1 MAAVDL
7 DRLCSTLSSVQA
19 GKLYCLDGDIS
30 LPIPKI
36 TGMSVPE
43 AIAAIRSSIAL
54 MSDVKE
60 RLECIC
66 AIYTCLISNRAIGPW
81 ILYHAPDVQEAL
93 LDRFLLTMDAKHV
106 LTDSLAITEERIH
119 ACSLVPESESPTTG
133 HDVYCFTFW
142 TSSPCVALY
151 KPREGYSS
159 EVHNVLGNTLGGDPK
174 DFERGEYFDQ
184 DVAHNVAMSLAP
196 SSRAS

>member
-1 MAAVDL
+1 MATIDL

-54 MSDVKE
+54 MSD
-60 RLECIC
+60 
-66 AIYTCLISNRAIGPW
+66 
-81 ILYHAPDVQEAL
+81 EAL
-93 LDRFLLTMDAKHV
+93 FDRFLLTMDAKHV

-133 HDVYCFTFW
+133 HDAYCFTFW

-159 EVHNVLGNTLGGDPK
+159 EVHNVLGNTLGGDPT
-174 DFERGEYFDQ
+174 DFERGEYLDQ